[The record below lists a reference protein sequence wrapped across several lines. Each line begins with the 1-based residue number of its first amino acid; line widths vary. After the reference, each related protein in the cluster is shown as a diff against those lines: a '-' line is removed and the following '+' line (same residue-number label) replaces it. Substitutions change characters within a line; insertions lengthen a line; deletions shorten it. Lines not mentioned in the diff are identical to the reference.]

1 MNQLP
6 DFAGAAIAGGI
17 VCAVAGWALIEGV
30 IWIGTHLIIGW
41 AA

>member
-6 DFAGAAIAGGI
+6 DFTGAVIAGGI
-17 VCAVAGWALIEGV
+17 VCAVAGWLLIEGFS
-30 IWIGTHLIIGW
+30 WIGSHIIIGW